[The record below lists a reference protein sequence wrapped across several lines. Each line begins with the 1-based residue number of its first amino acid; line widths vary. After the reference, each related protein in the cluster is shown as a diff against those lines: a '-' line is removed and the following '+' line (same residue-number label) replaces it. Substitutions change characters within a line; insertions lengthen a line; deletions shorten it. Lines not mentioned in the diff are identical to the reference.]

1 MRARFVLPIL
11 ATFLA
16 LPAVAHSSRA
26 GAAGA
31 PHPDFDGDG
40 RGDLVVPVVGET
52 IAGAPGAGAVHVFY
66 GTSSGIVTSGSQLWS
81 QDSDQIRNRTGANDH
96 FGAAWAAADFDRD
109 GFDDLAIG
117 VPGELGGAGAIHV
130 LYGAVSGLGWER
142 NQLFWQNTTGVP
154 GDAAGGDGFGAAL
167 AAGDFDHDGKAD
179 LAIGAPRDAA
189 PNAARGG
196 TVTVLSGTAAG
207 IGVVAAAQ
215 LVQGTDDIV
224 GLAEAG
230 DEFGAA
236 LAAGDTDGDGRV
248 DLAVG
253 APGEDVGATQS
264 SGAVSMIYGTG
275 QGLQG
280 RNSQQ
285 LLPGNFGIPGYAEA
299 FDEFGRALTIGQFNR
314 GGSADLVVGSPGEGV
329 GTAPGAGALTVV
341 PGSINGLLLADSVL
355 LTQQSP
361 GVAGALQGSTGF
373 GSVLEHGDF
382 DGDGRDD
389 LVVGMPFFD
398 AGPGRPS
405 TGAIVTLYGGL
416 DLFGGRTGAMITQ
429 DTTNVI
435 DVAEALDFFGLALQ
449 PVDGNGDGRD
459 GLWVGVPGED
469 LGTVAD
475 AGAGHVFGG
484 SASGLTPTS
493 TTLWSQ
499 NTAGIGDSAQTDDF
513 FGGGEPG

>member
-1 MRARFVLPIL
+1 MRARFVLPL
-11 ATFLA
+11 VAALA
-16 LPAVAHSSRA
+16 LPAVACSDRA
-26 GAAGA
+26 GAAA
-31 PHPDFDGDG
+31 DAHPDFDGDG
-40 RGDLVVPVVGET
+40 RGDLVVPAVGET

-66 GTSSGIVTSGSQLWS
+66 GTSSGIVTGGSQLWS
-81 QDSDQIRNRTGANDH
+81 QDSDQIRNRTGTNDH
-96 FGAAWAAADFDRD
+96 FGGAWAAADFDRD

-117 VPGELGGAGAIHV
+117 VPGELRGAGAIHV
-130 LYGAVSGLGWER
+130 LYGAASGLGWQR

-154 GDAAGGDGFGAAL
+154 GDAFDGDGFGAAL
-167 AAGDFDHDGKAD
+167 AAGDFDKDGKAD
-179 LAIGAPRDAA
+179 LAIGAPGDAA

-196 TVTVLSGTAAG
+196 TVTVLYGTAAG
-207 IGVVAAAQ
+207 IGVADAAL
-215 LVQGTDDIV
+215 LVQGVADIV

-236 LAAGDTDGDGRV
+236 IAAGDTDGDGRI
-248 DLAVG
+248 DLAIG
-253 APGEDVGATQS
+253 APGEDVGATQN
-264 SGAVSMIYGTG
+264 SGVVSMIYGTG

-280 RNSQQ
+280 RNSLQ

-299 FDEFGRALTIGQFNR
+299 FDEFGRSLAIGHFDR

-329 GTAPGAGALTVV
+329 GAVPGAGALTVF
-341 PGSINGLLLADSVL
+341 PGSIDGLVLTEAVL

-361 GVAGALQGSTGF
+361 GVPGALQGSTGF
-373 GSVLEHGDF
+373 GSVLVRGDF
-382 DGDGRDD
+382 DGDGRND

-416 DLFGGRTGAMITQ
+416 DLFGGRAGTMITQ
-429 DTTNVI
+429 DTANVI

-469 LGTVAD
+469 IGTIVD

-513 FGGGEPG
+513 FGGGTPG